1 MFDLSLDGGGTKMN
15 ALLFDERFQVVAR
28 GRGRGVNTTQ
38 NSPEQAEEHVR
49 ECLEQ
54 ALPEGLTELG
64 TVYVVF
70 VGDARMLER
79 VLRERVPKIGRIV
92 FFGEDVSGLL
102 AGSGR
107 RTGVLALAGTGAD
120 GFHIHPDH
128 TTVIGALGPV
138 LGDQGGGA
146 WIGLQAVRAVGRDF
160 YGWGEK
166 TLLTRLVMEHFSADG
181 DIWKVVDGVHS
192 NGRPFTKVAPLAPLV
207 GQAAASGDHVA
218 LEILTRAGYLMGVQ
232 LNALLRRD
240 PLLPDEDTVTLCGG
254 AWKSHPVMLESFER
268 ELHREHP
275 ELRVQKPWFEH
286 VVAGPMDK
294 ALKAGMTREAAY
306 ELLSRSCDRECLNPF
321 EG

>member
-1 MFDLSLDGGGTKMN
+1 MFDLSLDGGGTKLN

-54 ALPEGLTELG
+54 VLPENLTELG

-70 VGDARMLER
+70 VGDAKMLER

-92 FFGEDVSGLL
+92 YFGEDVSGLL
-102 AGSGR
+102 AGSGH

-166 TLLTRLVMEHFSADG
+166 TLLTQLVMEHFSADG

-207 GQAAASGDHVA
+207 GKAAAAGDHVA

-254 AWKSHPVMLESFER
+254 AWKSHPVMLESFKR

-275 ELRVQKPWFEH
+275 DLRVQKPWFEH

-294 ALKAGMTREAAY
+294 ALAAGMTREKAY
-306 ELLSRSCDRECLNPF
+306 NLLSKSCDRECLNPF